1 MVARHTHRPG
11 RLAAVAILALFL
23 AGCDIVTTTP
33 YPEFLGYTDISVDLS
48 GRIEEIW
55 DSPGEVDYQLD
66 VVYTATDPARV
77 LLVVEPPS
85 DSGDGF
91 DYRGRL
97 LMFDADLNLITT
109 LEPRTDLDFFSRP
122 YLYTHAPDAT
132 DSVGVILVSTMFL
145 QPDGYLYD
153 DSLTF
158 LGREGP
164 AIADQDTP
172 PENGST
178 YVFSAPP
185 GEFTTFE
192 VSWQA
197 YGAGLQVDRATD
209 PDDIYGIGPSGSFP
223 VIPSAQ
229 SGGDDAGY
237 QILDAYYNEASD
249 EVTFLL
255 SEPAAE
261 RVVAART
268 TLAGIT
274 GGSVTSLAS
283 GSNSFPIEVG
293 ADRPLD
299 YHVDEDGF
307 FLRRRDGLL
316 ERYDWT
322 PTGELRQ
329 TRKKTLIGDRYFFRS
344 YAFLSGDSPTGEEY
358 MYRFDPS
365 ARILTRYK
373 KWW

>member
-1 MVARHTHRPG
+1 MVARQTHRPG
-11 RLAAVAILALFL
+11 RLSAVAPPIVALLVLLLAATLL

-33 YPEFLGYTDISVDLS
+33 YPEFLGYTDLSVDLS

-97 LMFDADLNLITT
+97 LMFDADLNLVET
-109 LEPRTDLDFFSRP
+109 LSPLTDLDFFSRP
-122 YLYTHAPDAT
+122 FVYGHDG
-132 DSVGVILVSTMFL
+132 GVLLVSTML
-145 QPDGYLYD
+145 IEPGGYLYD

-158 LGREGP
+158 EGLEGP
-164 AIADQDTP
+164 AIADV
-172 PENGST
+172 GVGT

-185 GEFTTFE
+185 GSFTTFD
-192 VSWQA
+192 VSWREYTGTA
-197 YGAGLQVDRATD
+197 VVNAGVSDT
-209 PDDIYGIGPSGSFP
+209 IYSPVGSGSFP
-223 VIPSAQ
+223 IIPSAQ
-229 SGGDDAGY
+229 SGDDAGY
-237 QILDAYYNEASD
+237 QILDAYYNEATG

-268 TLAGIT
+268 ILADIT
-274 GGSVTSLAS
+274 GGSLTSLAS
-283 GSNSFPIEVG
+283 GPNSFPIEVG